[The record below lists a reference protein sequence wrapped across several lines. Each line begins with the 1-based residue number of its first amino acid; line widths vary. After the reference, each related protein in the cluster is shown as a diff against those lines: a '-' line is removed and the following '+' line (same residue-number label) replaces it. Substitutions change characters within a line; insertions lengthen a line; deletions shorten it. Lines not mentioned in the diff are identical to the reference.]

1 MLTETD
7 LEDFTLNNALIGKRI
22 RSARKEKHQTQ
33 EENWRSIAEA
43 LLPMK
48 NEPAPWHRGK

>member
-33 EENWRSIAEA
+33 EESWRSIAEA